1 MKKKINMTIEEDLHM
16 RMKEIALKDKRYVYD
31 LYEEAV
37 SDFIKKFDNQMTLD
51 EIKWWI
57 EIEKNIIKK

>member
-1 MKKKINMTIEEDLHM
+1 M

-51 EIKWWI
+51 EIK
-57 EIEKNIIKK
+57 

>member
-37 SDFIKKFDNQMTLD
+37 TDFIKKFDNQMTLD
-51 EIKWWI
+51 EIK
-57 EIEKNIIKK
+57 

>member
-31 LYEEAV
+31 LYEEAI
-37 SDFIKKFDNQMTLD
+37 SDFIKKFDNQITLD
-51 EIKWWI
+51 EVK
-57 EIEKNIIKK
+57 

>member
-31 LYEEAV
+31 LYEEAI
-37 SDFIKKFDNQMTLD
+37 SDFIKKFDNQMT
-51 EIKWWI
+51 
-57 EIEKNIIKK
+57 

>member
-37 SDFIKKFDNQMTLD
+37 SDFIKKFDNQITLD
-51 EIKWWI
+51 EIK
-57 EIEKNIIKK
+57 

>member
-1 MKKKINMTIEEDLHM
+1 MTIEEDLHM

-31 LYEEAV
+31 LYEEAI

-51 EIKWWI
+51 EIK
-57 EIEKNIIKK
+57 

>member
-51 EIKWWI
+51 EIK
-57 EIEKNIIKK
+57 

>member
-31 LYEEAV
+31 LYEEAI

-51 EIKWWI
+51 EIK
-57 EIEKNIIKK
+57 

>member
-51 EIKWWI
+51 EVK
-57 EIEKNIIKK
+57 

>member
-1 MKKKINMTIEEDLHM
+1 MTIEEDLHM

-51 EIKWWI
+51 EIK
-57 EIEKNIIKK
+57 

>member
-37 SDFIKKFDNQMTLD
+37 SDFIKKFDNQITLD
-51 EIKWWI
+51 EVK
-57 EIEKNIIKK
+57 

>member
-31 LYEEAV
+31 LYEEAI
-37 SDFIKKFDNQMTLD
+37 SDFIKKFDNQITLD
-51 EIKWWI
+51 ELK
-57 EIEKNIIKK
+57 